1 MKYDLIIVSKS
12 ENSRLQ
18 QITQN
23 CIDSAR
29 KDCELNVILI
39 ETSGLQVKYKGVNE
53 VIQYTEPFN
62 YNRALNQGL
71 EITKGDIHI
80 LANNDLVFHKGWI
93 KTCEV
98 MTDYGFD
105 SVSVLSN
112 DRRQKGFKRGEYI
125 YEGYNI
131 GSMLTGWLIFVT
143 KNCIAKIGK
152 LDETHE
158 FWYSDNIYA
167 DQLKSAGIKHF
178 LYCGVQV
185 DHLESATLRTL
196 SLREQRR
203 LMKPDYVY

>member
-1 MKYDLIIVSKS
+1 MNFDLIIVSKS
-12 ENSRLQ
+12 ENSRLR

-29 KDCELNVILI
+29 QDCELNVILI
-39 ETSGLQVKYKGVNE
+39 ETSGSRVEYHLVNTY
-53 VIQYTEPFN
+53 VQYEGPFN
-62 YNRALNQGL
+62 YNHALNEGL
-71 EITKGDIHI
+71 QFANRDIHI
-80 LANNDLVFHKGWI
+80 LANNDLIFHKGWSKI
-93 KTCEV
+93 GEV

-105 SVSVLSN
+105 SASVLSN

-125 YEGYNI
+125 YEGYNV
-131 GSMLTGWLIFVT
+131 GSLLTGWLIFVT

-152 LDETHE
+152 LGEEHE

-167 DQLKSAGIKHF
+167 DQLKRAGIKHI
-178 LYCGVQV
+178 LYCGAQV

-196 SLREQRR
+196 SYKEQKR